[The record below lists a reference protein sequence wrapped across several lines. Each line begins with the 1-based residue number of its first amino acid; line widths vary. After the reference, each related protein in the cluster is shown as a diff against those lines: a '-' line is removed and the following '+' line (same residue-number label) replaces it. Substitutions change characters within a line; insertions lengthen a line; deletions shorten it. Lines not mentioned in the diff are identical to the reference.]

1 MSRAHWAAAILAA
14 TSLVLTA
21 ACAPG
26 GGNGGGGGG
35 GGSGGP
41 IKIGV
46 IADLTG
52 ATGDVGTPY
61 NKGMLGY
68 VKWINSK
75 GGIDGRKIDA
85 TSKDYAYDVPTAE
98 RLYKEYVNDGV
109 VAIQGWGTGDTEA
122 LVKKVAAD
130 ELPFMSASYAEALT
144 DPKWAPYNFVIAPT

>member
-1 MSRAHWAAAILAA
+1 MQNKRWTVAAVAVCSLAL
-14 TSLVLTA
+14 S

-26 GGNGGGGGG
+26 GGDTADDA
-35 GGSGGP
+35 GGP

-68 VKWINSK
+68 VDWINSE
-75 GGIDGRKIDA
+75 GGIEGRDIDA

-98 RLYKEYVNDGV
+98 RLYKEYINDGV
-109 VAIQGWGTGDTEA
+109 VAIQGWGTGDSEA
-122 LVKKVAAD
+122 LDRKSTR
-130 ELPFMSASYAEALT
+130 LNSSHL
-144 DPKWAPYNFVIAPT
+144 

>member
-1 MSRAHWAAAILAA
+1 MSRTRWLVAVLAA
-14 TSLVLTA
+14 LSLGLT

-26 GGNGGGGGG
+26 GGGGDSGGN
-35 GGSGGP
+35 SEGP

-52 ATGDVGTPY
+52 ATGDVGNPY
-61 NKGMLGY
+61 NKGMMAY
-68 VKWINSK
+68 VDWLNGK

-109 VAIQGWGTGDTEA
+109 VAIQGWGTGDSEA
-122 LVKKVAAD
+122 LMNKV
-130 ELPFMSASYAEALT
+130 SR
-144 DPKWAPYNFVIAPT
+144 